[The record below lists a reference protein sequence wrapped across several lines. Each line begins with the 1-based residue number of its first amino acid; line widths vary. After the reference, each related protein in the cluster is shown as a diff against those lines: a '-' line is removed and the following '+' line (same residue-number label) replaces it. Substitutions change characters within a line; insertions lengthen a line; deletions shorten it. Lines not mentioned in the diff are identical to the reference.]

1 MSRTNEENLGT
12 LETMFSKLSMKKPLT
27 KSSAAF
33 KASSAAF
40 RASSAAD
47 LPRKPSA
54 AFRASS
60 AAIKQVIT
68 KPSEPHFNTKYPNIT
83 DPYDYDK
90 MAFGDPKN
98 WRAITN
104 ATGQLTGYE
113 YTSPYNPNFTKKVA
127 PGHYGHIMR
136 IYKNHH
142 KGGGGSRSRRT
153 VRRKHK
159 SHRKSK
165 RVRHTRRK
173 QTRRHRHRR

>member
-40 RASSAAD
+40 RASSAAID
-47 LPRKPSA
+47 P
-54 AFRASS
+54 
-60 AAIKQVIT
+60 VIT
-68 KPSEPHFNTKYPNIT
+68 KPSRPHFNKKYPNIT
-83 DPYDYDK
+83 DPDDYDK

-104 ATGQLTGYE
+104 DNDKLTGYE

-127 PGHYGHIMR
+127 PGHYSHIMGLYENR
-136 IYKNHH
+136 RKD
-142 KGGGGSRSRRT
+142 GGGSRSRRT